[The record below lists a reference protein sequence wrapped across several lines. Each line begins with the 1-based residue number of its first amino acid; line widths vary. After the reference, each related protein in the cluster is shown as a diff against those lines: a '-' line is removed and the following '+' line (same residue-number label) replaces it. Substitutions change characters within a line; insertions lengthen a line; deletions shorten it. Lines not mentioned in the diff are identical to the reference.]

1 MIAWLRYFAFW
12 RRDPRLDADDEIRFH
27 IETRV
32 RDLVARGATPDAAR
46 RAAEREFGD
55 VAEVRSQVERIDSR
69 IIRRERRAEW
79 WSDLLRDMQVGARSL
94 RHSPGFA
101 MTAIACAGL
110 GIGVT
115 AAIVSAAYAILV
127 RPLPYRDAHELVAV
141 YGEHAA
147 RGYHRSNISW
157 PDYLDWREQNRTF
170 SALGIWTWDS
180 KTLSADDAEAERV
193 NGAMVAANLF
203 HLLGVQPA
211 RGRLFVEGEDGA
223 NAAPVVL
230 LGDALWRR
238 RYAADTAIVGRP
250 ITIDGR
256 AFTVVGVM
264 PPGFSFPERG
274 ELWTPFSIDPAN
286 EEHGNRYHA
295 GAIGRMRPGVTVVQ
309 ARDDLHRIDADLQ
322 RRFPDQNEGWQADVL
337 SLRDDL
343 VADLR
348 RPIEVFLAA
357 VVLVL
362 VMVCANLA
370 NLLLA
375 RGAARSRE
383 IAVRSALGA
392 TRGRLGRQLL
402 AESMLIAGAGGVLGV
417 AIAWWGVRLLRF
429 AFPDQTPPFFIEL
442 SLDASALGIVLAITV
457 LTGLLFGVV
466 PAARST
472 RVDLNAALRDGARG
486 SGDSAHRA
494 RLRGMLVTA
503 EVALSVILMVGALLL
518 VRSYRNLAETDL
530 GFAERGVV
538 TARLTLPAGDFPLP
552 SVEDFYARLLDRMRA
567 VPGVEYA
574 GSAQGIPFSGW
585 NVQSG
590 SAVEG
595 MPPARRGE
603 EIVSHFQVVT
613 PDYFKAIGVPLVR
626 GRWLADADRDTA
638 AAAVVLV
645 NETLVQR
652 YFGDGDPIGR
662 RIQVGGWRPFATIV
676 GVVADFRHY
685 RLPEPMGPAT
695 YFPFAAWPTRS
706 QTIALKVRDGDPAA
720 LIPVLRQAVRELS
733 PRVALY
739 QVQTMEEVVSR
750 SLWRQRLQGNV
761 LAIFAALALALA
773 CIGLYGVISYAVAQR
788 TREMGVRIALGASG
802 GDILRLV
809 FGQSARVVATG
820 VVLGVIGALAG
831 VRILDTL
838 LYGVQPR
845 DPATFIAVTALLA
858 FVGLL
863 AALLPARRAALVDPM
878 IAMRS
883 E

>member
-1 MIAWLRYFAFW
+1 MNPWLRYFAFW
-12 RRDPRLDADDEIRFH
+12 RRNPRLDVDDEIRFH
-27 IETRV
+27 IDMRV
-32 RDLVARGATPDAAR
+32 RDLVARGVTPDAAR
-46 RAAEREFGD
+46 REAEREFGD
-55 VAEVRSQVERIDSR
+55 VTDVRGQVERIDSR
-69 IIRRERRAEW
+69 IIRREGRAEW
-79 WSDLLRDMQVGARSL
+79 WSDLRRDVSVGARSL

-101 MTAIACAGL
+101 LTAIACAGL

-115 AAIVSAAYAILV
+115 AAIVSAAHAILV

-141 YGEHAA
+141 YSEHAV
-147 RGYHRSNISW
+147 RGYQRANVSW
-157 PDYLDWREQNRTF
+157 PDYLEWREQNRTLA
-170 SALGIWTWDS
+170 ALGIWTWAS

-193 NGAMVAANLF
+193 NGAEVAANLF

-211 RGRLFVEGEDGA
+211 RGRLFVDGEDGA

-230 LGDALWRR
+230 LGDDLWKRR
-238 RYAADTAIVGRP
+238 FAADTAIVGST

-256 AFTVVGVM
+256 AFTVVGIM
-264 PPGFSFPERG
+264 PAGFSFPDRG
-274 ELWTPFSIDPAN
+274 EIWTPFSIDPAN

-295 GAIGRMRPGVTVVQ
+295 GAIGRMRTGVTLAQ
-309 ARDDLHRIDADLQ
+309 ARDDLHRIDADLE
-322 RRFPDQNEGWQADVL
+322 RRFPDHNEGWRADVL

-357 VVLVL
+357 VALVL

-402 AESMLIAGAGGVLGV
+402 AESLLIAGAGGVLGV

-429 AFPDQTPPFFIEL
+429 AFPDQAPPFFIDL
-442 SLDASALGIVLAITV
+442 SLDGSAIGIVLAVTV

-466 PAARST
+466 PAVRST
-472 RVDLNAALRDGARG
+472 RVDLNSALRDGARG

-503 EVALSVILMVGALLL
+503 EVALSVVLMVGALLL
-518 VRSYRNLAETDL
+518 VRSYRNLAGTDL

-538 TARLTLPAGDFPLP
+538 TARLTLPAGDFPRA
-552 SVEDFYARLLDRMRA
+552 SIDDFYVRLLERMRA

-585 NVQSG
+585 NVQSR

-626 GRWLADADRDTA
+626 GRWLRDADRDTA
-638 AAAVVLV
+638 APVALV
-645 NETLVQR
+645 NEVFVR
-652 YFGDGDPIGR
+652 RFFGDADPIGR
-662 RIQVGGWRPFATIV
+662 RVRTGAARQFATIV

-685 RLPEPMGPAT
+685 RLPQPMGPAT
-695 YFPFAAWPTRS
+695 YYPFAAWPTRS
-706 QTIALKVRDGDPAA
+706 QTIALKVRDGDAAA

-739 QVQTMEEVVSR
+739 QVQTLEEVVSR

-761 LAIFAALALALA
+761 LTIFAALALALA

-788 TREMGVRIALGASG
+788 TREMGVRLALGASG
-802 GDILRLV
+802 ADILRLV
-809 FGQSARVVATG
+809 FGQSARLVSAG
-820 VVLGVIGALAG
+820 VVLGVFGALAA
-831 VRILDTL
+831 VRLLDTL
-838 LYGVQPR
+838 LYGVRPR

-858 FVGLL
+858 LVGLL
-863 AALLPARRAALVDPM
+863 AALIPARRAALVDPM